1 MSMEPP
7 KDISNRKILAL
18 AAVAALAMLGILLHA
33 QILGGSLPPQISRLF
48 MGSSGTSGYMI
59 LLCLVATGW
68 GYSVY
73 IRCSDKTIRNY
84 LIVIATL
91 IVLWM
96 LDVLL
101 KYPLPDPLFLIRSY
115 MWYFYYVPMTIIP
128 MLCFFSALRSAA
140 LDTKPVA
147 KVIKTI
153 VAAISA
159 MAVLTVLTNNF
170 HHFVFKFDFA
180 DPDWS
185 GNYTYGLGYWAVLA
199 WYLVLFISFLSVSF
213 AAARKQLRSAF
224 IPIIMAIGASSV
236 YFILYILRG
245 TVSIGTNF
253 SLVYCVVLLVV
264 LEMALDLGILPS
276 YRWYRDAFAM
286 LPLDLKVLDRNNDV
300 VFQSNEALP
309 VSPAVANAIDMHQ
322 ETAQCAAFRI
332 GSIPATVFKTYP
344 VHGGTALLTEDA
356 STIEER
362 REALIRRRESLRESN
377 ELLERESK
385 IKNELVRLESKR
397 VLIDEIERALK
408 DKTQEIESLL
418 ESLPTCTDTQCQ
430 IERRRIL
437 AHVKLLV
444 AYCKRKA
451 GLVLSEKRDPEFSR
465 EQLQLVFSETA
476 SDLRS
481 IGVECAALVET
492 HEKLP
497 AACVSLLYDCLY
509 DFALAAHLTNDAV
522 LMLFVHELDAAHV
535 QMKALLETTVAPN
548 ADFESLADDL
558 KTSLNER
565 NVPFSISTSPSSASL
580 SVIADSTVPAIAMEQ
595 EANS

>member
-18 AAVAALAMLGILLHA
+18 AAVTALAVLGILLHA
-33 QILGGSLPPQISRLF
+33 QILGGSLPPQIRRLF

-128 MLCFFSALRSAA
+128 MLCFLSALRSAA

-147 KVIKTI
+147 KVIKAI
-153 VAAISA
+153 VVAISA
-159 MAVLTVLTNNF
+159 MAILTVLTNNF

-224 IPIIMAIGASSV
+224 VPIIMVVGASSV

-245 TVSIGTNF
+245 TVSVGTNF

-344 VHGGTALLTEDA
+344 VHGGIALLTEDA

-362 REALIRRRESLRESN
+362 RETLIRRRESLRESN
-377 ELLERESK
+377 ELLGRESK
-385 IKNELVRLESKR
+385 IKNELVQLESER

-418 ESLPTCTDTQCQ
+418 KSLPTCTDTQCQ
-430 IERRRIL
+430 I
-437 AHVKLLV
+437 
-444 AYCKRKA
+444 
-451 GLVLSEKRDPEFSR
+451 
-465 EQLQLVFSETA
+465 
-476 SDLRS
+476 
-481 IGVECAALVET
+481 
-492 HEKLP
+492 
-497 AACVSLLYDCLY
+497 
-509 DFALAAHLTNDAV
+509 
-522 LMLFVHELDAAHV
+522 
-535 QMKALLETTVAPN
+535 
-548 ADFESLADDL
+548 
-558 KTSLNER
+558 
-565 NVPFSISTSPSSASL
+565 
-580 SVIADSTVPAIAMEQ
+580 
-595 EANS
+595 

>member
-1 MSMEPP
+1 MEPP

-18 AAVAALAMLGILLHA
+18 AAVAALAVLGILLHA
-33 QILGGSLPPQISRLF
+33 QILGGSFPPQISRLF

-73 IRCSDKTIRNY
+73 IRCSDETIRNY
-84 LIVIATL
+84 LIVIAAL

-140 LDTKPVA
+140 LDAKPVA
-147 KVIKTI
+147 KIIKAI
-153 VAAISA
+153 VVAISA
-159 MAVLTVLTNNF
+159 MAILTVLTNNF
-170 HHFVFKFDFA
+170 HHFVFEFDFA

-185 GNYTYGLGYWAVLA
+185 GNYTYGLGYWAVLI
-199 WYLVLFISFLSVSF
+199 WYLVLFIAFLSVSF

-224 IPIIMAIGASSV
+224 VPIIMVIGASSV

-253 SLVYCVVLLVV
+253 SLVYCVVLVV

-309 VSPAVANAIDMHQ
+309 VSPTVANAIDMHQ
-322 ETAQCAAFRI
+322 ETARCAAFRI

-385 IKNELVRLESKR
+385 TNNELIRLESER
-397 VLIDEIERALK
+397 ALIDEIERALK

-418 ESLPTCTDTQCQ
+418 ESLPTCTDAQCQ
-430 IERRRIL
+430 IERRNIL

-492 HEKLP
+492 REKLP

-522 LMLFVHELDAAHV
+522 LMLFVHELDPAHV
-535 QMKALLETTVAPN
+535 QMKALLETTVAPT
-548 ADFESLADDL
+548 ADFESLAEDL
-558 KTSLNER
+558 NASLSEKG
-565 NVPFSISTSPSSASL
+565 VPFSITTSPSSASL
-580 SVIADSTVPAIAMEQ
+580 SVIADSTVPAIATEQ

>member
-1 MSMEPP
+1 MPMEPP

-18 AAVAALAMLGILLHA
+18 AAVAALAVLGILLHA
-33 QILGGSLPPQISRLF
+33 QILGGSLPPQISRLS

-73 IRCSDKTIRNY
+73 IRCSDETIRNY
-84 LIVIATL
+84 LMVIATL

-115 MWYFYYVPMTIIP
+115 MWYFYYVPMTVIP

-147 KVIKTI
+147 RVIKAI
-153 VAAISA
+153 VVAISA

-224 IPIIMAIGASSV
+224 VPIIMVIGASSV

-300 VFQSNEALP
+300 AFQSNEALP

-322 ETAQCAAFRI
+322 ETAHCAAFRI

-385 IKNELVRLESKR
+385 TKNELVRLESER
-397 VLIDEIERALK
+397 ALIDETERALK
-408 DKTQEIESLL
+408 GKTQEIESLL
-418 ESLPTCTDTQCQ
+418 ESLPTCTDAQCQ
-430 IERRRIL
+430 IESKRIL
-437 AHVKLLV
+437 ARVKLLV
-444 AYCKRKA
+444 CLLQAQSRTGSVRKTRSGIQSRTTAA
-451 GLVLSEKRDPEFSR
+451 GVQRNRIRPSINRRRVCSACRD
-465 EQLQLVFSETA
+465 A
-476 SDLRS
+476 
-481 IGVECAALVET
+481 
-492 HEKLP
+492 
-497 AACVSLLYDCLY
+497 
-509 DFALAAHLTNDAV
+509 
-522 LMLFVHELDAAHV
+522 
-535 QMKALLETTVAPN
+535 
-548 ADFESLADDL
+548 
-558 KTSLNER
+558 
-565 NVPFSISTSPSSASL
+565 
-580 SVIADSTVPAIAMEQ
+580 
-595 EANS
+595 

>member
-59 LLCLVATGW
+59 LLCLVATCW

-73 IRCSDKTIRNY
+73 IRCSDETIRNF

-140 LDTKPVA
+140 LDTKPAA
-147 KVIKTI
+147 KVIKAI
-153 VAAISA
+153 VVAISA
-159 MAVLTVLTNNF
+159 MAIFTVFTNNY

-185 GNYTYGLGYWAVLA
+185 GNYTYGLGYWAVLI
-199 WYLVLFISFLSVSF
+199 WYLVLFIAFLSVSF

-224 IPIIMAIGASSV
+224 VPIIMVIGASSV

-309 VSPAVANAIDMHQ
+309 VSPTVANAIDMHQ
-322 ETAQCAAFRI
+322 ETACCAAFRI

-385 IKNELVRLESKR
+385 INNELVRLESER
-397 VLIDEIERALK
+397 ALIDEIERALK

-418 ESLPTCTDTQCQ
+418 ESLPTCTDAQCQ
-430 IERRRIL
+430 IERRNIL

-444 AYCKRKA
+444 AYCKHKA

-492 HEKLP
+492 REKLP

-522 LMLFVHELDAAHV
+522 LMLFVHELDPAHV
-535 QMKALLETTVAPN
+535 QMKALLETTVAPT
-548 ADFESLADDL
+548 ADFESLAEDL
-558 KTSLNER
+558 NASLSEKG
-565 NVPFSISTSPSSASL
+565 VPFSITTSPSSASL
-580 SVIADSTVPAIAMEQ
+580 SVIADSTVPIIATEQ

>member
-1 MSMEPP
+1 MPMEPP

-18 AAVAALAMLGILLHA
+18 AAVAALAVLGILLHA
-33 QILGGSLPPQISRLF
+33 QILGGSFPPQISRLF

-73 IRCSDKTIRNY
+73 IRCSDETIRNY
-84 LIVIATL
+84 LIVIAAL

-140 LDTKPVA
+140 LDAKPVA
-147 KVIKTI
+147 KIIKAI
-153 VAAISA
+153 VVAISA
-159 MAVLTVLTNNF
+159 MAILTVLTNNF
-170 HHFVFKFDFA
+170 HHFVFEFDFA

-185 GNYTYGLGYWAVLA
+185 GNYTYGLGYWAVLI
-199 WYLVLFISFLSVSF
+199 WYLVLFIAFLSVSF

-224 IPIIMAIGASSV
+224 VPIIMVIGASSV

-253 SLVYCVVLLVV
+253 SLVYCVVLVV

-309 VSPAVANAIDMHQ
+309 VSPTVANAIDMHQ
-322 ETAQCAAFRI
+322 ETARCAAFRI

-385 IKNELVRLESKR
+385 TNNELIRLESER
-397 VLIDEIERALK
+397 ALIDEIERALK

-418 ESLPTCTDTQCQ
+418 ESLPTCTDAQCQ
-430 IERRRIL
+430 IERRNIL

-492 HEKLP
+492 REKLP

-522 LMLFVHELDAAHV
+522 LMLFVHELDPAHV
-535 QMKALLETTVAPN
+535 QMKALLETTVAPT
-548 ADFESLADDL
+548 ADFESLAEDL
-558 KTSLNER
+558 NASLSEKG
-565 NVPFSISTSPSSASL
+565 VPFSITTSPSSASL
-580 SVIADSTVPAIAMEQ
+580 SVIADSTVPAIATEQ